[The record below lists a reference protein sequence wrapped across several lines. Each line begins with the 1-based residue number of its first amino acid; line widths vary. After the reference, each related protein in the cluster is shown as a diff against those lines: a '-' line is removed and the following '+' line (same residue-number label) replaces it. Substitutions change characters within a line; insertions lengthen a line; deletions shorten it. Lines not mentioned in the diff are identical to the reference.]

1 MAKIKKSEQLGNA
14 RETILNAAVSLFSV
28 RGYTGTT
35 MRDIAE
41 EVGVLPGSLY
51 AHIKGKEELL
61 AEIVTTGIAEFL
73 DIQKQIEAS
82 NDGPEAK
89 LREAIR
95 LHINLV
101 AKSPERTL
109 VVFHQWRFLSE
120 PKHSSAV
127 RMRRRYAEM
136 FADIL
141 AEQACFRG
149 SKKDPQIKIQ
159 CFTILGALNWT
170 PEWYLP
176 DGPYSPDELS
186 ERIADSLIDG
196 LDF

>member
-1 MAKIKKSEQLGNA
+1 
-14 RETILNAAVSLFSV
+14 
-28 RGYTGTT
+28 

-41 EVGVLPGSLY
+41 AVGVLPGSLY
-51 AHIKGKEELL
+51 AHINGKEDIL
-61 AEIVTTGIAEFL
+61 ADIVTSGIAEFL
-73 DIQKQIEAS
+73 QIQDRVEAS
-82 NDGPEAK
+82 KETPEEK

-95 LHINLV
+95 LHINVV

-120 PKHSSAV
+120 PHRSEAV
-127 RMRRRYAEM
+127 TMRRRYGQM

-141 AEQACFRG
+141 ARQKCFKGRA
-149 SKKDPQIKIQ
+149 KDPQIKIQ

-170 PEWYLP
+170 PEWYSSA
-176 DGPYSPDELS
+176 GPYSPDELGN
-186 ERIADSLIDG
+186 RMADTLIRG